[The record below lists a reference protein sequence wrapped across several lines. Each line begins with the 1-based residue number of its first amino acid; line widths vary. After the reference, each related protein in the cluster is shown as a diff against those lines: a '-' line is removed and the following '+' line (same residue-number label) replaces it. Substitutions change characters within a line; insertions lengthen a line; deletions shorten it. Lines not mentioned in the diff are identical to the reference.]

1 MKQGRRVQASPVH
14 GRCQPQSGTWRAS
27 TQSAAV
33 KAPTREWEA
42 MEENRGP
49 REAFGAQGAAAA
61 PQEGECRPPRRCP
74 AAYGG
79 GGAASTHVLAA
90 LTAREARP
98 FRSRCCFALAPVVL
112 RAGRAP
118 RRSESSDHV
127 GTWRWAGKQ
136 GRVPG
141 CEEPPRG
148 RSPREKPRVC
158 PERTCYWGERI
169 KRSRQGNRDELV
181 RGVPGKRRRP
191 VSEAPGVDAWKTPP

>member
-1 MKQGRRVQASPVH
+1 MNGKQWRKIEALGRRLVRKARPRLPRKAGVAP
-14 GRCQPQSGTWRAS
+14 R
-27 TQSAAV
+27 AAV
-33 KAPTREWEA
+33 R
-42 MEENRGP
+42 P
-49 REAFGAQGAAAA
+49 RI
-61 PQEGECRPPRRCP
+61 
-74 AAYGG
+74 

-98 FRSRCCFALAPVVL
+98 FRARCCFALAPVVL

-118 RRSESSDHV
+118 RRSASGDRV

-158 PERTCYWGERI
+158 PERTWYWGERI

-181 RGVPGKRRRP
+181 RGVPGKRRGP
-191 VSEAPGVDAWKTPP
+191 ISEAPGVDAWKTPP